1 MSEKNFILNP
11 RWGERRSFWSNKND
25 EKLRCLFLLSLVS
38 TFHLWKALL
47 YLFIGLDL
55 GETTGEGK
63 ASYQGEI
70 YQVYNNTPYTWL
82 NTGKLCTSTQDMI
95 HIFLGRLSC

>member
-1 MSEKNFILNP
+1 MTSYDKTFNLVLMSEKNFIPIP
-11 RWGERRSFWSNKND
+11 RWGERQSFWSNKND

-47 YLFIGLDL
+47 YLFIGIDL
-55 GETTGEGK
+55 GETAGEGK

-70 YQVYNNTPYTWL
+70 YQVYNNTP
-82 NTGKLCTSTQDMI
+82 
-95 HIFLGRLSC
+95 